1 MGYKFKRR
9 SRVSDGARVV
19 GLLTLGERIMAEKER
34 KQKASKQKQN
44 DQECCELYAEYCYS
58 CNTSEA
64 RSTEQEPVAGEGRG
78 KSER

>member
-44 DQECCELYAEYCYS
+44 DQECCELYGEYCYPCKDS
-58 CNTSEA
+58 SNTKQGLNTA
-64 RSTEQEPVAGEGRG
+64 LGQKRQH
-78 KSER
+78 K